1 MKRNYQGF
9 TLVEMLIVIVII
21 GILAA
26 ALIPRLTGIQN
37 RARDTG
43 RKGDLNQIVAGL
55 ANYQLDHTTYP
66 ANAANTSYT
75 VPTNHTG
82 NPSATVSTTKTDWN
96 PMDAVLKDKLV
107 PSYLKTMPEEPNNGL
122 MLYQYSTNGAGT
134 EYAVA
139 AISEGGL
146 KNANWATNT
155 TTAATTYQGDQKPAA
170 IWANNNAA
178 KEVSD
183 CSIKEANNVCR
194 GEENKQ
200 LSARYVVTN

>member
-66 ANAANTSYT
+66 ANGTQDK
-75 VPTNHTG
+75 
-82 NPSATVSTTKTDWN
+82 TTWKSISGSL
-96 PMDAVLKDKLV
+96 AGLV
-107 PSYLKTMPEEPNNGL
+107 PSYLKSLPQEPSAGL
-122 MLYQYSTNGAGT
+122 MPYQYSTNTAGT
-134 EYAVA
+134 EFAVA
-139 AISEGGL
+139 ALSEGGL
-146 KNANWATNT
+146 KNANWATSNANDADQGTQLPKMVWT
-155 TTAATTYQGDQKPAA
+155 TTGAALEISYCANQPAND
-170 IWANNNAA
+170 I
-178 KEVSD
+178 
-183 CSIKEANNVCR
+183 CR
-194 GEENKQ
+194 GGDNKN